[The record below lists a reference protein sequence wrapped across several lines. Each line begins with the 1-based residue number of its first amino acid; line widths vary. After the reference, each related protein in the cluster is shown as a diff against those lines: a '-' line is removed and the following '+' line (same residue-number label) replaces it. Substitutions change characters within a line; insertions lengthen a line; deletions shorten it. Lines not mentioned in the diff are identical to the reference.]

1 MVHRPTPEQ
10 RRPGRPNLISREI
23 IADTAIGL
31 IAEAGVDALT
41 FQSLAARLGVKHPAL
56 YRHVDGRSDL
66 LRAVADRFMETT
78 EWPEPKGSWQD
89 YLRDVAAAIDA
100 ECGRYPGMMD
110 LIYNQVW
117 PMPERLIRAALEMTE
132 NLVVF
137 GFPQR
142 LALVAAD
149 MVADF
154 AADSRIRRDRIAQY
168 TEQWGGF
175 TEVLGPAP
183 DAPDGAHDAGLRAAF
198 DAHFSAGPDAW
209 VNDKLEIV
217 LAGIEARLATAEA
230 PESHHRRPG
239 APGARPVGPPGG
251 EQQA

>member
-1 MVHRPTPEQ
+1 MVHRPTPER
-10 RRPGRPNLISREI
+10 RRPGRPNLINREI
-23 IADTAIGL
+23 IADAAIGL

-41 FQSLAARLGVKHPAL
+41 FQGLAARLGVKHPAL
-56 YRHVDGRSDL
+56 YRHVNGRSDL

-78 EWPEPKGSWQD
+78 EWPEPRGSWQD
-89 YLRDVAAAIDA
+89 YLRAVAAAIDT

-117 PMPERLIRAALEMTE
+117 PMPERLILAALEMTE
-132 NLVVF
+132 NLVAF

-175 TEVLGPAP
+175 TQVLGT
-183 DAPDGAHDAGLRAAF
+183 DTPDGAHDAGLRAAF

-209 VNDKLEIV
+209 VGDKLEII
-217 LAGIEARLATAEA
+217 LAGIEARLAAADASE
-230 PESHHRRPG
+230 PSRRRPG
-239 APGARPVGPPGG
+239 
-251 EQQA
+251 

>member
-1 MVHRPTPEQ
+1 MAHRTTPR
-10 RRPGRPNLISREI
+10 RRPGRPNRIDRET
-23 IADTAIGL
+23 IADAAIEL

-41 FQSLAARLGVKHPAL
+41 FQALAARLGVRHPAL
-56 YRHVDGRSDL
+56 YRHVNGRPDL

-78 EWPEPKGSWQD
+78 RWPDPVGSWQD
-89 YLRDVAAAIDA
+89 YLRAVACAIDT

-117 PMPERLIRAALEMTE
+117 PMPERLILAAIEMAE
-132 NLVVF
+132 NLVAL
-137 GFPQR
+137 GFPRQ

-175 TEVLGPAP
+175 TQALAP
-183 DAPDGAHDAGLRAAF
+183 DGPDGAHDAGLRAAF

-209 VNDKLEIV
+209 ADDKLEII
-217 LAGIEARLATAEA
+217 LAGIEARLAAADASE
-230 PESHHRRPG
+230 PSRRRPG
-239 APGARPVGPPGG
+239 
-251 EQQA
+251 

>member
-1 MVHRPTPEQ
+1 MVHRPTPER
-10 RRPGRPNLISREI
+10 RRPGRPNLINREI
-23 IADTAIGL
+23 IADAAIGL

-56 YRHVDGRSDL
+56 YRHVNGRSDL

-78 EWPEPKGSWQD
+78 EWPEPRGSWKD
-89 YLRDVAAAIDA
+89 YLRAVAAAIDT

-117 PMPERLIRAALEMTE
+117 PMPERLILAALEMTE
-132 NLVVF
+132 NLVAF

-175 TEVLGPAP
+175 TQALAP
-183 DAPDGAHDAGLRAAF
+183 DGPDGAHDAGLRAAF

-209 VNDKLEIV
+209 VGDKLEII
-217 LAGIEARLATAEA
+217 LAGIEARLAAADASE
-230 PESHHRRPG
+230 PSRRRPG
-239 APGARPVGPPGG
+239 
-251 EQQA
+251 

>member
-1 MVHRPTPEQ
+1 MAHRTTPR
-10 RRPGRPNLISREI
+10 RRPGRPNRIDRET
-23 IADTAIGL
+23 IADAAIEL

-41 FQSLAARLGVKHPAL
+41 FQALAARLGVRHPAL
-56 YRHVDGRSDL
+56 YRHVNGRPDL

-78 EWPEPKGSWQD
+78 RWPDPVGSWQD
-89 YLRDVAAAIDA
+89 YLRAVACAIDT

-154 AADSRIRRDRIAQY
+154 AADSRIRRDRIARHAGQD
-168 TEQWGGF
+168 GF
-175 TEVLGPAP
+175 TPVT
-183 DAPDGAHDAGLRAAF
+183 DPDGAHDPGLRAAF
-198 DAHFSAGPDAW
+198 YDRFSAGPDVWSA
-209 VNDKLEIV
+209 DKLEII
-217 LAGIEARLATAEA
+217 LAGIEAELTA
-230 PESHHRRPG
+230 SSG
-239 APGARPVGPPGG
+239 
-251 EQQA
+251 

>member
-154 AADSRIRRDRIAQY
+154 AADSRIRRDRIARHAGQD
-168 TEQWGGF
+168 GF
-175 TEVLGPAP
+175 TPVT
-183 DAPDGAHDAGLRAAF
+183 DPDGAHDPGLRAAF
-198 DAHFSAGPDAW
+198 HDRFSAGPNVWSD
-209 VNDKLEIV
+209 DKLEII
-217 LAGIEARLATAEA
+217 LAGIEARLTA
-230 PESHHRRPG
+230 SSG
-239 APGARPVGPPGG
+239 
-251 EQQA
+251 